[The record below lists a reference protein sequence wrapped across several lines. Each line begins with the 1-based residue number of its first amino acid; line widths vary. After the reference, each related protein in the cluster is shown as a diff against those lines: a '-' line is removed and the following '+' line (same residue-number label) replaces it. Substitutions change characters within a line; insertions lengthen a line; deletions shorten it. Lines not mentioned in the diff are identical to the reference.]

1 MISLTSSS
9 KIKPFLFLRIEAKEP
24 ILLFISS
31 IFRKINVG
39 AKLVNVVDIL
49 LFGFWLPQ
57 QVLIFPLFWRLE
69 KSKSRVLTGFNS
81 W

>member
-9 KIKPFLFLRIEAKEP
+9 TIKPFLFLRIEAKEP
-24 ILLFISS
+24 IL
-31 IFRKINVG
+31 FRKINVG